1 MAASL
6 MLLLGCEKNT
16 PAEPRDVAA
25 DSAAAVGE
33 SVPSIPVP
41 SVSDAQPTELDG
53 LQNVVA
59 FHDGFYSGAVPR
71 GEAGFDT
78 LKAMG
83 VRTVISVDGAIPEV
97 ELAEARGMRYIHLP
111 IGYSGFD
118 ETRKLELT
126 RATRDAML
134 EGPVY
139 MHCHH
144 GKHRSAGAAG
154 TVVVALGWAEPE
166 AMVARM
172 KVSGTSPHYK
182 GLYACT
188 AEATIVEASLLE
200 SIPANFTSISVP
212 TGVVKSM
219 VDIDVAFEHLKWI
232 EKAGWQVPENHP
244 DLVPVSEAGKL
255 ADRLRFLIDHER
267 TLAKPPEYRE
277 LMVQNWQESSDL
289 KEMLASGESSVESLT
304 AQMKLIASSCKA
316 CHVEYRD

>member
-6 MLLLGCEKNT
+6 MLLLGCEKNK
-16 PAEPRDVAA
+16 PAEPQDVVT
-25 DSAAAVGE
+25 DNAAVLNKP
-33 SVPSIPVP
+33 VPTIPVP
-41 SVSDAQPTELDG
+41 SVSDAQPTELEG
-53 LQNVVA
+53 LHNVVA
-59 FHDGFYSGAVPR
+59 FHDGFYSGAVPE
-71 GEAGFDT
+71 GEAGFDS

-97 ELAEARGMRYIHLP
+97 ALAEARGMRYIHLP
-111 IGYSGFD
+111 IGYNGFD
-118 ETRKLELT
+118 ETRKLELA

-154 TVVVALGWAEPE
+154 TVAVALGWAEPE
-166 AMVARM
+166 AMVGRM
-172 KVSGTSPHYK
+172 KVSGTSPHYT

-188 AEATIVEASLLE
+188 AEATVVDTSLLE

-232 EKAGWQVPENHP
+232 EKAGWRVPENHP
-244 DLVPVSEAGKL
+244 DLVPAAEAGKL
-255 ADRLRFLIDHER
+255 ADLLRFLIDHER

-289 KEMLASGESSVESLT
+289 EEMLVSGEATVEALT